1 MKKRLDG
8 EASSVSD
15 TSPLVEIRAAIQHLR
30 NENKELDIL
39 LGVLDNEL
47 TQARINDANPKEH
60 NPGIDASEDDSSLD
74 GD

>member
-1 MKKRLDG
+1 LKKKLDG

-15 TSPLVEIRAAIQHLR
+15 TSPLVEIRAAIQDLR
-30 NENKELDIL
+30 KENNELDVL
-39 LGVLDNEL
+39 VGVLDNEL

-60 NPGIDASEDDSSLD
+60 TPGNDSEDDSSLD